1 MSVEIRVRARARRD
15 LEEATQWYEAQGTG
29 LGSDFLDE
37 VERAFEKIAENPLA
51 YPEVHRESR
60 RALLQ
65 RFPFGVFYRV
75 TKEAVTV
82 IAVMHSSRDPRRWMT
97 RT

>member
-1 MSVEIRVRARARRD
+1 MSVEIRVRPRARSD
-15 LEEATQWYEAQGTG
+15 LEEATQWYESQRTG

-37 VERAFEKIAENPLA
+37 VERAFGKIAENPFV
-51 YPEVHRESR
+51 YPEVHRETR

-75 TKEAVTV
+75 TKQAVTV
-82 IAVMHSSRDPRRWMT
+82 ISVMHSSRDPRRWMT